1 MATIN
6 ISKESFLA
14 TRKFYDDRN
23 YPRGMSRSG
32 DFTLSEVQIIET
44 HGVAL
49 QALMTKSQ
57 IPINDEEKHFILVC
71 EGKAD
76 ANTSIEKAW
85 KKYQNKVLSPKHF
98 HTLFGRTKVDV
109 EDDSSSTN
117 TDSDSIGLDIDE

>member
-1 MATIN
+1 
-6 ISKESFLA
+6 
-14 TRKFYDDRN
+14 
-23 YPRGMSRSG
+23 MSRSG

-76 ANTSIEKAW
+76 ASIEKAW
-85 KKYQNKVLSPKHF
+85 KKSQNKVLSPRGWRSF
-98 HTLFGRTKVDV
+98 TVNFCSR
-109 EDDSSSTN
+109 
-117 TDSDSIGLDIDE
+117 